1 MTNAFDKFQ
10 PRLDRMQRSML
21 LLGSFALL
29 LCALFGLRNPDATQ
43 RAFQSYLFSYIFWFS
58 IPLGCMALLMM
69 HHLTGGWWGYPIRR
83 LLEAGSRTCLVMT
96 ALFIP
101 VLLGINKIYEQW
113 TQWATDKP
121 TDPNLHFKV
130 MYLSKNFFVMRSV
143 IYFAIWL
150 TIVYFMNKWSAEQ
163 DATGNARLASVL
175 EAFSGPG
182 LILWGIAVTYSA
194 IDWVMSMEPLWFS
207 TIYGFLFMIIE
218 ALVAMAFVIFV
229 LRLLSDSEP
238 LKNVVTPSQ
247 FNDLGNL
254 MLAFVMLWAYLSFS
268 QFLII
273 WAGNL
278 KDEIPW
284 YRARAFGG
292 WGALAV
298 FLIVM
303 HFAVPFLL
311 LLQRGVKRRLRVLSV
326 VSGML
331 VVLTLVDVYWLVV
344 PAFRSERSSPQLH
357 PSDFLA
363 VIGIGGI
370 WIGTYIWQLK
380 KMPLLPLHDP
390 RFEGALQHEHGD

>member
-1 MTNAFDKFQ
+1 MNSLEKFE
-10 PRLDRMQRSML
+10 PRIGRAQRSAML
-21 LLGSFALL
+21 AGAFALL
-29 LCALFGLRNPDATQ
+29 LCALFGVRNPEAAQ
-43 RAFQSYLFSYIFWFS
+43 QSFQSYLFSYVFWFS
-58 IPLGCMALLMM
+58 IPLGCMAILMM

-83 LLEAGSRTCLVMT
+83 LLEAGTRTCLVM
-96 ALFIP
+96 AVLFIP
-101 VLLGINKIYEQW
+101 ILFGIKKLYPW
-113 TQWATDKP
+113 TQWAVDKP
-121 TDPNLHFKV
+121 TDPSLHFKA
-130 MYLSKNFFVMRSV
+130 MYLTENLFIVRAV

-150 TIVYFMNKWSAEQ
+150 AIVYLLNKWSYEQ
-163 DATGNARLASVL
+163 DNNANTRTASVL

-194 IDWVMSMEPLWFS
+194 IDWVMSLEPIWFS
-207 TIYGFLFMIIE
+207 TIYGMLFMVIS
-218 ALVAMAFVIFV
+218 ALAAMAFVIFV
-229 LRLLSDSEP
+229 LRLLSNNDP
-238 LKNVVTPSQ
+238 IKDVVTHSQ

-284 YRARAFGG
+284 YMARAFGG

-298 FLIVM
+298 FLMVM
-303 HFAVPFLL
+303 HFAIPFLL
-311 LLQRGVKRRLRVLSV
+311 LLQRGVKRRLRVLSTLT
-326 VSGML
+326 GMM
-331 VVLTLVDVYWLVV
+331 VALTLVDVYWLVV
-344 PAFRSERSSPQLH
+344 PAFKNERSAPQLH
-357 PSDFLA
+357 GSDFLA

-370 WIGTYIWQLK
+370 WVATYIWQLK

>member
-1 MTNAFDKFQ
+1 MTNALEKFE
-10 PRLDRMQRSML
+10 PRVDRVQRGML
-21 LLGSFALL
+21 LLGAFALL
-29 LCALFGLRNPDATQ
+29 LCAFLGLTSPESAQ
-43 RAFQSYLFSYIFWFS
+43 RAFQSYLFSYIYWFS

-83 LLEAGSRTCLVMT
+83 LLEAGTRTCLVMT
-96 ALFIP
+96 VMFIP
-101 VLLGINKIYEQW
+101 VLLGINKLYPW
-113 TQWATDKP
+113 TQWAIDKP

-130 MYLSKNFFVMRSV
+130 LYLTRNFFVLRSV

-150 TIVYFMNKWSAEQ
+150 TIVHFLNKWSAEQ
-163 DATGNARLASVL
+163 DATGNTRLASTL
-175 EAFSGPG
+175 EAFSAPG

-194 IDWVMSMEPLWFS
+194 IDWVMSIEPLWFS
-207 TIYGFLFMIIE
+207 TIFGFLFMIVA

-229 LRLLSDSEP
+229 LRLLSDDEP
-238 LKNVVTPSQ
+238 LKNVVTASQ

-254 MLAFVMLWAYLSFS
+254 MLAFVMLWAYMSFS

-284 YRARAFGG
+284 YITRAFGG

-303 HFAVPFLL
+303 HFAIPFLL
-311 LLQRGVKRRLRVLSV
+311 LLQRGVKRRLRLLSIV
-326 VSGML
+326 TGWL
-331 VVLTLVDVYWLVV
+331 VVLTLVDVYWLIV
-344 PAFRSERSSPQLH
+344 PAFADERNRPHLH
-357 PSDFLA
+357 VSDFLA

-370 WIGTYIWQLK
+370 WVGTYIWQLK

>member
-1 MTNAFDKFQ
+1 MNSLEQFEPKIGRA
-10 PRLDRMQRSML
+10 QRSAML
-21 LLGSFALL
+21 VGALAL
-29 LCALFGLRNPDATQ
+29 VLCALVGVRNPEATQ
-43 RAFQSYLFSYIFWFS
+43 QAFQSYLFSYVFWFS
-58 IPLGCMALLMM
+58 IPLGCMAILMM

-83 LLEAGSRTCLVMT
+83 LLEAGTRTCLVM
-96 ALFIP
+96 AVLFIP
-101 VLLGINKIYEQW
+101 ILLGIKKLYPW
-113 TQWATDKP
+113 TQWAVDKP
-121 TDPNLHFKV
+121 TDPSLHFKA
-130 MYLSKNFFVMRSV
+130 MYLTENLFIVRAI

-150 TIVYFMNKWSAEQ
+150 AIVYLLNKWSAEQ
-163 DATGNARLASVL
+163 DTAGNTQMASVL

-194 IDWVMSMEPLWFS
+194 VDWVMSLEPIWFS
-207 TIYGFLFMIIE
+207 TIYGMLFMVIS
-218 ALVAMAFVIFV
+218 ALAAMAFVIFV
-229 LRLLSDSEP
+229 LRLLSNSEP
-238 LKNVVTPSQ
+238 IKDVVTLSQ

-284 YRARAFGG
+284 YMARAFGG

-298 FLIVM
+298 FLMVM

-311 LLQRGVKRRLRVLSV
+311 LLQRGVKRRLRVLSTLT
-326 VSGML
+326 GMM
-331 VVLTLVDVYWLVV
+331 VALTLVDVYWLVV
-344 PAFRSERSSPQLH
+344 PAFKNERSAPQLH
-357 PSDFLA
+357 PADFLA

-370 WIGTYIWQLK
+370 WVGTYIWQLK
-380 KMPLLPLHDP
+380 RMPLLPLHDP

>member
-1 MTNAFDKFQ
+1 MTNALEKFE
-10 PRLDRMQRSML
+10 PRVDRMQRNML
-21 LLGSFALL
+21 LLGAFALL
-29 LCALFGLRNPDATQ
+29 LCAFFGLRSPESAQ
-43 RAFQSYLFSYIFWFS
+43 RAFQSYLFSYIYWLS

-83 LLEAGSRTCLVMT
+83 LLEAGTRTCLVMA

-101 VLLGINKIYEQW
+101 VLFGINKLYPW
-113 TQWATDKP
+113 AQWATDKP

-130 MYLSKNFFVMRSV
+130 MYLTRNFFILRSV

-150 TIVYFMNKWSAEQ
+150 TIVHFLNKWSAEQ
-163 DATGNARLASVL
+163 DATGNTRLASIL
-175 EAFSGPG
+175 EAFSAPG
-182 LILWGIAVTYSA
+182 LILWGIAVTFSA
-194 IDWVMSMEPLWFS
+194 IDWVMSIEPLWFS
-207 TIYGFLFMIIE
+207 TIFGFLFMIVE

-229 LRLLSDSEP
+229 LRLLSATEP
-238 LKNVVTPSQ
+238 MKNVVTASQ

-254 MLAFVMLWAYLSFS
+254 MLAFVMLWAYMSFS

-284 YRARAFGG
+284 YVTRAFGG
-292 WGALAV
+292 WGTLAV

-311 LLQRGVKRRLRVLSV
+311 LLQRGVKRRLHVLSIV
-326 VSGML
+326 TGML
-331 VVLTLVDVYWLVV
+331 VVLTLADVYWLVV
-344 PAFRSERSSPQLH
+344 PAFENERKSPQLH
-357 PSDFLA
+357 LSDLLA

-370 WIGTYIWQLK
+370 WVGTYIWQLK

>member
-1 MTNAFDKFQ
+1 MTNALEKFE

-21 LLGSFALL
+21 LLGAVALL
-29 LCALFGLRNPDATQ
+29 LCALFGLHSPESAQ
-43 RAFQSYLFSYIFWFS
+43 RAFQSYLFSFIYWFS

-83 LLEAGSRTCLVMT
+83 LLEAGTRTCFAMT
-96 ALFIP
+96 LLFIP
-101 VLLGINKIYEQW
+101 VLLGINKLYPW
-113 TQWATDKP
+113 AQWATDKP
-121 TDPNLHFKV
+121 TDPSLHFKL
-130 MYLSKNFFVMRSV
+130 MYLTRNFFVVRSV

-150 TIVYFMNKWSAEQ
+150 TIVHFLNKWSAEQ
-163 DATGNARLASVL
+163 DATGNPRLASIL

-194 IDWVMSMEPLWFS
+194 IDWVMSIEPLWFS
-207 TIYGFLFMIIE
+207 TIFGFLFMIVE

-229 LRLLSDSEP
+229 LRLLSESEP
-238 LKNVVTPSQ
+238 LKNVVTASQ

-284 YRARAFGG
+284 YMARAFGG

-298 FLIVM
+298 FLMIM

-311 LLQRGVKRRLRVLSV
+311 LLQRGVKRRLHVLSSV
-326 VSGML
+326 AGML
-331 VVLTLVDVYWLVV
+331 VVLTLVDVYWLIV
-344 PAFRSERSSPQLH
+344 PAFDSERKSPQFH
-357 PSDFLA
+357 WSDLFA

-370 WIGTYIWQLK
+370 WVGTYILQLK
-380 KMPLLPLHDP
+380 KMPLLPVHDP

>member
-1 MTNAFDKFQ
+1 MTNALEKFE
-10 PRLDRMQRSML
+10 PRVDRVQRGML
-21 LLGSFALL
+21 LLGAFALL
-29 LCALFGLRNPDATQ
+29 LCAFLGLTSPESAQ
-43 RAFQSYLFSYIFWFS
+43 RAFQSYLFSYIYWFS

-83 LLEAGSRTCLVMT
+83 LLEAGTRTCLVMT
-96 ALFIP
+96 VLFIP
-101 VLLGINKIYEQW
+101 VLLGINKLYPW

-130 MYLSKNFFVMRSV
+130 LYLTRNFFVLRSV
-143 IYFAIWL
+143 VYFAIWL
-150 TIVYFMNKWSAEQ
+150 TIVYFLNKWSAEQ
-163 DATGNARLASVL
+163 DATGNKRLASTL
-175 EAFSGPG
+175 EAFSAPG

-194 IDWVMSMEPLWFS
+194 IDWVMSIEPLWFS
-207 TIYGFLFMIIE
+207 TIFGFLFMIVA

-229 LRLLSDSEP
+229 LRLLSDNEP
-238 LKNVVTPSQ
+238 LKNVVTASQ

-254 MLAFVMLWAYLSFS
+254 MLAFVMLWAYMSFS

-284 YRARAFGG
+284 YVTRAFGG

-298 FLIVM
+298 FLIVT
-303 HFAVPFLL
+303 HFAIPFLL
-311 LLQRGVKRRLRVLSV
+311 LLQRGVKRRLRLLSIV
-326 VSGML
+326 TGWL
-331 VVLTLVDVYWLVV
+331 VVLALVDVYWLIV
-344 PAFRSERSSPQLH
+344 PAFADERNRPHLH
-357 PSDFLA
+357 VSDFLA

-370 WIGTYIWQLK
+370 WVGTYIWQLK

>member
-1 MTNAFDKFQ
+1 MTNALEKFE
-10 PRLDRMQRSML
+10 PRVDRMQRNML
-21 LLGSFALL
+21 LLGAFALL
-29 LCALFGLRNPDATQ
+29 LCAFFGLRSPESAKQ
-43 RAFQSYLFSYIFWFS
+43 AFQSYLFSYIYWIS

-83 LLEAGSRTCLVMT
+83 LLEAGTRTCLVMA

-101 VLLGINKIYEQW
+101 VLFGINKLYPW
-113 TQWATDKP
+113 AQWATDKP
-121 TDPNLHFKV
+121 ADPNLHFKV
-130 MYLSKNFFVMRSV
+130 MYLTKNFFVLRSV
-143 IYFAIWL
+143 VYFAIWL
-150 TIVYFMNKWSAEQ
+150 TIVYFLNKWSAEQ
-163 DATGNARLASVL
+163 DATGNTRLASIL
-175 EAFSGPG
+175 EAFSAPG

-194 IDWVMSMEPLWFS
+194 IDWVMSIEPLWFS
-207 TIYGFLFMIIE
+207 TIYGFLFMIVE

-229 LRLLSDSEP
+229 LRLLSATEP
-238 LKNVVTPSQ
+238 MKNVVTASQ

-254 MLAFVMLWAYLSFS
+254 MLAFVMLWAYMSFS

-284 YRARAFGG
+284 YMARAFGG
-292 WGALAV
+292 WGTLAV

-311 LLQRGVKRRLRVLSV
+311 LLQRGVKRRLHLLSI

-331 VVLTLVDVYWLVV
+331 VVLTLVDVYWLAV
-344 PAFRSERSSPQLH
+344 PAFQSERSAPRLH

-370 WIGTYIWQLK
+370 WVGTYIWQLK

>member
-1 MTNAFDKFQ
+1 MTNALEKFE

-21 LLGSFALL
+21 LLGAFALF
-29 LCALFGLRNPDATQ
+29 LCALFGLRSPESAQ
-43 RAFQSYLFSYIFWFS
+43 RAFQAYLFSFIYWFS

-83 LLEAGSRTCLVMT
+83 LLEAGTRTCFAMT
-96 ALFIP
+96 LLFIP
-101 VLLGINKIYEQW
+101 VLFGINKLYPW
-113 TQWATDKP
+113 AQWAADKP

-130 MYLSKNFFVMRSV
+130 LYLTRNFFVLRSI

-150 TIVYFMNKWSAEQ
+150 AIVYFLNKWSAEQ
-163 DATGNARLASVL
+163 DATGNTRLASVL

-194 IDWVMSMEPLWFS
+194 IDWVMSIEPLWFS
-207 TIYGFLFMIIE
+207 TIYGFLFMIVE

-238 LKNVVTPSQ
+238 LRNVVTPSQ

-284 YRARAFGG
+284 YMARAFGG
-292 WGALAV
+292 WGALAI

-311 LLQRGVKRRLRVLSV
+311 LLQRGVKRRLRVLSM
-326 VSGML
+326 VSALL

-344 PAFRSERSSPQLH
+344 PAFKSERNWPQLH

-370 WIGTYIWQLK
+370 WVGTYIWQLK

>member
-1 MTNAFDKFQ
+1 MNSLEKFE
-10 PRLDRMQRSML
+10 PRIDRAQRSAML
-21 LLGSFALL
+21 VGALAL
-29 LCALFGLRNPDATQ
+29 VLCALVGVRNPEATQ
-43 RAFQSYLFSYIFWFS
+43 QAFQSYLFSYVFWFS
-58 IPLGCMALLMM
+58 IPLGCMAILMM

-83 LLEAGSRTCLVMT
+83 LLEAGTRTCLVM
-96 ALFIP
+96 AVLFIP
-101 VLLGINKIYEQW
+101 ILLGIKKLYPW
-113 TQWATDKP
+113 TQWAVDKP
-121 TDPNLHFKV
+121 TDPSLHFKA
-130 MYLSKNFFVMRSV
+130 MYLTENLFIVRAI

-150 TIVYFMNKWSAEQ
+150 AIVYLLNKWSAEQ
-163 DATGNARLASVL
+163 DTAGNTQMASVL

-194 IDWVMSMEPLWFS
+194 VDWVMSLEPIWFS
-207 TIYGFLFMIIE
+207 TIYGMLFMVIS
-218 ALVAMAFVIFV
+218 ALAAMAFVIFV
-229 LRLLSDSEP
+229 LRLLSNSEP
-238 LKNVVTPSQ
+238 IKDVVTLSQ

-284 YRARAFGG
+284 YMARAFGG

-298 FLIVM
+298 FLMVM

-311 LLQRGVKRRLRVLSV
+311 LLQRGVKRRLRVLSTLT
-326 VSGML
+326 GMM
-331 VVLTLVDVYWLVV
+331 VALTLVDVYWLVV
-344 PAFRSERSSPQLH
+344 PAFKNERSAPQLH
-357 PSDFLA
+357 PADFLA

-370 WIGTYIWQLK
+370 WVGTYIWQLK
-380 KMPLLPLHDP
+380 RMPLLPLHDP